1 MVKGFVNLGTEIFCQ
16 GQWGATEAS
25 WAKAQHG
32 LHLMKD
38 NSGYSVEVVWR
49 QQEWLWG
56 GWVGGCVSVQEKKVA
71 LGDANGRW
79 TARRSS
85 QSFLKEVNPEHS
97 SEGLLLKLKFQYF
110 GHLIWRSDS
119 LEKTLMLEK
128 IESKRRRGVT
138 KDEMVGCHH
147 WLNGHEFGQTLG
159 DSEGQGSLACC
170 SSRGCKELDLTYRLN
185 NNKMGV
191 VKENWSDLREVQ

>member
-38 NSGYSVEVVWR
+38 NSGYSVEVVCR
-49 QQEWLWG
+49 QQESLWG

-71 LGDANGRW
+71 LGDANGQW

-85 QSFLKEVNPEHS
+85 QSFLKEINPEHS

-128 IESKRRRGVT
+128 IESKRRRGWQRMRWLDVITDSMDMNLSKLWEIVRDREALHAAVQGVAKSWTRLIDWTAT
-138 KDEMVGCHH
+138 KWALWKKIGPI
-147 WLNGHEFGQTLG
+147 
-159 DSEGQGSLACC
+159 
-170 SSRGCKELDLTYRLN
+170 
-185 NNKMGV
+185 
-191 VKENWSDLREVQ
+191 